1 MVRTTILLLAL
12 LLSLPLLCQEPMNLA
27 QALEMAMKGN
37 PELLQERARRE
48 QATGFKAAAF
58 SAFLPTVDAT
68 LSDVVKKKVMEVEF
82 PSLVPGEP
90 PQRMKIDFTRKY
102 QFTLQA
108 VQPLFTGG
116 RVLSAWK
123 SAGEAE
129 KIAKLMV
136 QSKQDEIRART
147 KAAFYGVIL
156 ARKSLDVVDR
166 ALQNAENVD
175 RIVKERLKEGTIKRL
190 DLLRAENRV
199 DELKGER
206 VRGEARIVEAENLLK
221 TLLGMGIDQKVLL
234 SGELPDS
241 HPPLSREGLTRA
253 FRQGNPLL
261 ETLSSR
267 LRIGDLKVK
276 QARASLFP
284 TLSLVGQYNYQGDGM
299 KDFSQWYNYY
309 TISLN
314 LSFTLFKG
322 GSRLAEGRIA
332 KAERDEVRSAV
343 TALRDSLESE
353 LENCWKRWLPEKS
366 RVEYTKA
373 QHQRSQEEFR
383 LAELSYREG
392 MLTYTDLELSQVAL
406 AETELRYLQSL
417 YEWATA
423 TYSLETLTGSEFPE
437 HV

>member
-156 ARKSLDVVDR
+156 AV
-166 ALQNAENVD
+166 
-175 RIVKERLKEGTIKRL
+175 
-190 DLLRAENRV
+190 
-199 DELKGER
+199 
-206 VRGEARIVEAENLLK
+206 
-221 TLLGMGIDQKVLL
+221 
-234 SGELPDS
+234 
-241 HPPLSREGLTRA
+241 
-253 FRQGNPLL
+253 
-261 ETLSSR
+261 
-267 LRIGDLKVK
+267 
-276 QARASLFP
+276 RAS
-284 TLSLVGQYNYQGDGM
+284 TS
-299 KDFSQWYNYY
+299 W
-309 TISLN
+309 T
-314 LSFTLFKG
+314 
-322 GSRLAEGRIA
+322 GRFRTR
-332 KAERDEVRSAV
+332 KTS
-343 TALRDSLESE
+343 TES
-353 LENCWKRWLPEKS
+353 
-366 RVEYTKA
+366 
-373 QHQRSQEEFR
+373 
-383 LAELSYREG
+383 
-392 MLTYTDLELSQVAL
+392 
-406 AETELRYLQSL
+406 
-417 YEWATA
+417 
-423 TYSLETLTGSEFPE
+423 
-437 HV
+437 